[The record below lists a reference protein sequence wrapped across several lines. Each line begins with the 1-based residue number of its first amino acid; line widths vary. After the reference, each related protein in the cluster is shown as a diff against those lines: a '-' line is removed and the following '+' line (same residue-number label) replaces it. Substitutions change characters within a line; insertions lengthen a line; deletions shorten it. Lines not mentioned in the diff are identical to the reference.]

1 MPYRVGC
8 AMLNDTTLFTPTLAD
23 AFNRTG
29 MTCPDNADTGKIKR
43 FSTNGKSHDKS
54 GWLNMFPDGKGA
66 AFGCWRDGTSFV
78 WQQRI
83 DGAPMPSGDEL
94 KQAKVQ
100 AAKARK
106 QADAELAELQAKTAK
121 MLNAEYIGLPGA
133 TLENAYCVPKGIT
146 PPDNVKQGQR
156 GQLVIPVYGADG
168 CLQSV
173 QEIYPDKRKQ
183 FAKDAKMKGGR
194 FAFSLLADGEQITL
208 TEGFSTGA
216 SVFASGVGAVVN
228 CFSGGNLAAVAA
240 DLRQR
245 YPNSFILVA
254 GDLDAHG
261 KGAEYA
267 RAAVA
272 QAMPNSAM
280 IIPVFSDG
288 RDTGDFNDMHQFA
301 GLGEVSK
308 QLGMLDLAERDSSAL
323 SGAGDADPLPEM
335 REFNAPGLAVAD
347 ARDGTATTRPLTE
360 LGNAQRLLDLY
371 SNVLRYVPEVNGW
384 VVFRGGA
391 WTWDKSGSF
400 VRETA
405 GKLGERIYAEG
416 TKFDMAQAQH
426 FAKHARNSQNVRTID
441 AAVSLL
447 SDQSRIRLPL
457 ALIDADPMLIGFDY
471 ARQVIDLRTG
481 MARKTAAS
489 DYITKSL
496 TPCAI
501 GDSAKAVRW
510 LAFLEQVF
518 DGDVGLIGWLHRWCG
533 YLLTGSTSEQI
544 FLFFFGLGANGKSVF
559 AELLKHMMGDYGR
572 AVASETLT
580 DIKRQAGGASP
591 DLADLIGCR
600 LAMSSETEDG
610 SALAESLVKSLTAGD
625 TITARQLYAQPVQ
638 FQPAFKLLMLGNH
651 RPIIRGNDYGIWRRV
666 RLVPFTKTFNEQ
678 ERDPHLLDTLKA
690 EAPHILAWMVAGCV
704 EWQRRGLADVPAVVA
719 SQTADYR
726 EEQDIIGQWLG
737 ECTKADRVSETETSE
752 LYTSYRTWALES
764 GLKPASKV
772 SLGRRLSERG
782 YCGRKSSG
790 KRFWVGMSL
799 NANNHGGYGYDK

>member
-1 MPYRVGC
+1 M
-8 AMLNDTTLFTPTLAD
+8 NDGVFFTVTLAEAFTQAGLLYPDD
-23 AFNRTG
+23 ADSGN
-29 MTCPDNADTGKIKR
+29 ISR
-43 FSTNGKSHDKS
+43 FSTNGSKHDKA
-54 GWLNMFPDGKGA
+54 GWLRLFADGKGA
-66 AFGCWRDGTSFV
+66 AFGCWRDGASFV

-83 DGAPMPSGDEL
+83 DGAPIPSGDEL
-94 KQAKVQ
+94 KQAKARAAQ
-100 AAKARK
+100 ARR
-106 QADAELAELQAKTAK
+106 QAETERDALHAATAK
-121 MLNAEYIGLPGA
+121 MLESEYAGLPA
-133 TLENAYCVPKGIT
+133 TTGENAYCVRKGIT
-146 PPDNVKQGQR
+146 PPDNVKHGQR

-168 CLQSV
+168 RLQSV
-173 QEIYPDKRKQ
+173 QEIYPDGRKQ

-194 FAFSLLADGEQITL
+194 FVFGVLTDGALIILA
-208 TEGFSTGA
+208 EGFSTGV

-240 DLRQR
+240 DLRQQ
-245 YPNSFILVA
+245 YPHSFILVA

-267 RAAVA
+267 KAATVA
-272 QAMPNSAM
+272 AMPNSGM
-280 IIPVFSDG
+280 LLPVFSDG
-288 RDTGDFNDMHQFA
+288 RDAGDFNDLHQFA
-301 GLGEVSK
+301 GIDEVRK
-308 QLGMLDLAERDSSAL
+308 QLGKPDRAGCDSSRL
-323 SGAGDADPLPEM
+323 CDAGEADPLANM
-335 REFNAPGLAVAD
+335 REFDAPALAVAD
-347 ARDGTATTRPLTE
+347 VRDGTTTTRPLTE
-360 LGNAQRLLDLY
+360 VGNALRLLDLHGER
-371 SNVLRYVPEVNGW
+371 LRYVADVSGW
-384 VVFRGGA
+384 IVFRDGA
-391 WTWDKSGSF
+391 WTWDKYGSF

-416 TKFDMAQAQH
+416 AAFSMEQAQH
-426 FAKHARNSQNVRTID
+426 FAKHARISQSARTID

-447 SDQSRIRLPL
+447 SDQSNIRLPL
-457 ALIDADPMLIGFDY
+457 ALIDADPMLIGFDH
-471 ARQVIDLRTG
+471 ARRVIDLRTG
-481 MARKTAAS
+481 LERPAAVS

-510 LAFLEQVF
+510 LDFLEQVF
-518 DGDVGLIGWLHRWCG
+518 DGDVELIGWLHRWCG
-533 YLLTGSTSEQI
+533 YLLTGSTAEQI

-559 AELLKHMMGDYGR
+559 AELLKHVMGDYGR

-580 DIKRQAGGASP
+580 ETKRQAGGASP

-666 RLVPFTKTFNEQ
+666 RLVPFTKTFSEQ

-690 EAPHILAWMVAGCV
+690 EAPHILAWMVDGCM

-737 ECTKADRVSETETSE
+737 ECAKIDRAAEVESGELYASYREWCETSNG
-752 LYTSYRTWALES
+752 S
-764 GLKPASKV
+764 KPASKT
-772 SLGRRLSERG
+772 SLSRRLPERG
-782 YCGRKSSG
+782 FQSRRSNGKSYWQG
-790 KRFWVGMSL
+790 LSL
-799 NANNHGGYGYDK
+799 KANSHVAYSNVR